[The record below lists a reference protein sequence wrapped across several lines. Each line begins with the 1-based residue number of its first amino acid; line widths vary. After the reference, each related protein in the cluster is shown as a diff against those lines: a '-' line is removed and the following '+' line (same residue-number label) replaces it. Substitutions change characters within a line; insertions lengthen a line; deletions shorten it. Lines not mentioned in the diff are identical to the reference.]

1 MSSNTKSCCCRI
13 THASGT
19 CWYEM
24 DEEYIRSFSPVN
36 NSPVTDNEWT
46 PVVNK
51 KQKRNNKGTK
61 W

>member
-1 MSSNTKSCCCRI
+1 
-13 THASGT
+13 
-19 CWYEM
+19 M

-36 NSPVTDNEWT
+36 NSPATDNSDNDWT